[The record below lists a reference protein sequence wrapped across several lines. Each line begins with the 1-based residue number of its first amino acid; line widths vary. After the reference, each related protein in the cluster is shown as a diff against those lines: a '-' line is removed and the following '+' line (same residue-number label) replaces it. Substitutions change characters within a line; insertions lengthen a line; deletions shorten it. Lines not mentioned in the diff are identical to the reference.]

1 LNEHT
6 NNQTLARR
14 YLLGVLSDDDV
25 ARFEENYFA
34 DDKLFEEI
42 EIAEDELVDAYVRG
56 HLSEEDRKRFE
67 EGLARSERLSER
79 VRFSKSLR
87 ARAFLEPVPVLSLT
101 SHVSWWNAFF
111 ATLLNGGPALKTAV
125 AIGAVIVVLGVPF
138 LTVQWMRNRS
148 ESQRVAAERSELEQ
162 RQKDLE
168 REIAELKSNTSQL
181 SVEVQQEKAAK
192 EHLSQELQSL
202 KERLAQPRPQLDP
215 PQTAFAVL
223 LSGLSRSPTDDTE
236 LIVHPRQTLIKLEL
250 VLDLDEYSTYDI
262 SIQSANG
269 RELVSRKG
277 RRARGPAAQRTI
289 SVEFSSRILP
299 EGTYVVKVSGHTSS
313 GNYEPVSGYR
323 FRLAKR

>member
-1 LNEHT
+1 M
-6 NNQTLARR
+6 
-14 YLLGVLSDDDV
+14 LSDDEAV
-25 ARFEENYFA
+25 RFEENYFA

-56 HLSEEDRKRFE
+56 QLSEEDRKRFE
-67 EGLARSERLSER
+67 KGLARSERLSER
-79 VRFSKSLR
+79 VRFSKSLK
-87 ARAFLEPVPVLSLT
+87 ARTSLVLVPASSSQ

-111 ATLLNGGPALKTAV
+111 ATLLNGGPVLKTAV
-125 AIGAVIVVLGVPF
+125 AAGVVIVVLGVPF
-138 LTVQWMRNRS
+138 LSGEWMRLRS
-148 ESQRVAAERSELEQ
+148 ESQRVAAERSELER

-192 EHLSQELQSL
+192 EHLTQELQIL
-202 KERLAQPRPQLDP
+202 KDRLAQSRTQLDL

-223 LSGLSRSPTDDTE
+223 LSGLSRSPADDTE
-236 LIVHPRQTLIKLEL
+236 LVVRPQQTLIKLEL

-262 SIQSANG
+262 SIQAADG

-289 SVEFSSRILP
+289 PVEFSSRILP
-299 EGTYVVKVSGHTSS
+299 EGTYVVKLTGHTSS
-313 GNYEPVSGYR
+313 GTSEPVSGYR
-323 FRLAKR
+323 FRLSKR